1 MISASD
7 SLHEIIQCMT
17 ALSVLRYKIVSLG
30 HLNYSYGLCQL
41 ILICYNSQRFPITL
55 NVQKSHDNN
64 KNNNNDLI
72 KRKVKCSILL
82 EF

>member
-17 ALSVLRYKIVSLG
+17 ALSVLRYKIVRLG

-41 ILICYNSQRFPITL
+41 ILAV
-55 NVQKSHDNN
+55 NVQK
-64 KNNNNDLI
+64 KNEIKKNDSN
-72 KRKVKCSILL
+72 R
-82 EF
+82 